1 MCVLLF
7 GFIVFDMIHK
17 RVSLFCCLVH
27 FGGFFSL
34 DFGRFSAWL
43 QEGCSFMHVLLFSKR
58 IKPKKRHATTIS
70 HRDICTHHADR
81 LTFVALLSLF
91 TSRLVRSRVRF
102 FFIYLYY
109 KIKLTTK
116 ISKSLSPFG
125 TILNCVQLQS
135 HIQPNNDTN
144 TTDRLCQQSNNNTRN
159 QPEEHNNY
167 NINNKCI
174 KCLSCDEFFFC
185 HNKILHVFYYLY
197 PPHPPTPRSVCAL
210 QNIGLVSTLCE
221 CVWAMAELLSLQ
233 HLCCCLGNP
242 VEISFGLYILILNFC
257 FFVFYFYFCLM
268 SLSSE
273 KPFKQLQI
281 KANSIR

>member
-1 MCVLLF
+1 MTAIFQSQTKMCLVLLCHFDVNHRFLCASWSVCVCVLLF

-70 HRDICTHHADR
+70 HRDIYTHHADR

-144 TTDRLCQQSNNNTRN
+144 TTEHRPPLPTIQQQHQKPTRRT
-159 QPEEHNNY
+159 Q
-167 NINNKCI
+167 
-174 KCLSCDEFFFC
+174 
-185 HNKILHVFYYLY
+185 
-197 PPHPPTPRSVCAL
+197 
-210 QNIGLVSTLCE
+210 Q
-221 CVWAMAELLSLQ
+221 LQ
-233 HLCCCLGNP
+233 H
-242 VEISFGLYILILNFC
+242 
-257 FFVFYFYFCLM
+257 
-268 SLSSE
+268 
-273 KPFKQLQI
+273 
-281 KANSIR
+281 